1 VVSSSVATVA
11 EYLATLPPERRKV
24 VAEMRQFVRQ
34 HLPKGYREAMGFGM
48 ICYQLPLA
56 ACPKTSNGKP
66 LMYVALAAQKSNYA
80 LYLTCAYLD
89 EARAER
95 LRQAWTAMGRRPDM
109 GKSCLRFKSI
119 SELPLE
125 AIGREIAST
134 PPAEFVQRHEAGR
147 A

>member
-1 VVSSSVATVA
+1 MVSSSAVTVP
-11 EYLATLPPERRKV
+11 EYLATLPPERRQV
-24 VAEMRQFVRQ
+24 VAAMRRFVRE
-34 HLPKGYREAMGFGM
+34 HLPKGYREAMSFGM

-56 ACPKTSNGKP
+56 AYPKTHNGKP
-66 LMYVALAAQKSNYA
+66 LVYASLAAQKDNYA

-95 LRQAWTAMGRRPDM
+95 LSQAWTAMGRRPDM

-119 SELPLE
+119 EQLPLE

-134 PPAEFVQRHEAGR
+134 PPAEFIRLHEAGR